1 MTEPKPVYV
10 IEQNDGE
17 LTAVDPPASDFQ
29 APGAEPRITAQFPYD
44 PSLRI
49 LADDLRIVCGYS
61 GATNIA
67 ILRVIVAPTLEWNH
81 DGRHASLNLAD
92 AGTLILIRFPGHD
105 GGLPAEHFNLAPASA

>member
-17 LTAVDPPASDFQ
+17 LTTVDPPASDFQ

-49 LADDLRIVCGYS
+49 LADDLRVVCGYS
-61 GATNIA
+61 GATDIA
-67 ILRVIVAPTLEWNH
+67 ILRGIVAPTLEWNH